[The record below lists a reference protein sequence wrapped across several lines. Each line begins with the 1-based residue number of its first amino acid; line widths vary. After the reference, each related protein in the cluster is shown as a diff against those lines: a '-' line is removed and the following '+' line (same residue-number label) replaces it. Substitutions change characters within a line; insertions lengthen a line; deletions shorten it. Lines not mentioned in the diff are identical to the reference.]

1 MSQEKICKKA
11 ADTLIQRTGTKLQQD
26 DSIQILTKNCT
37 DQRNDP
43 ENYKKFKEPRFGD
56 CCTELERATTYHGF
70 SSQLANMSSLTPE
83 QIRAA
88 LSISELPGISKVG
101 PVSVRRQAKTA
112 EQNPRASKLHQNR
125 EEYAGL
131 LHKYIQ
137 PSMDELTQKTM
148 RAKIVRASEADKRT
162 IDDHGAT
169 AMGFTREDFLKNLME
184 VHDKFEAKEQGS
196 GSTGAG
202 STGAGSTGAG
212 STGAKGGK
220 RKTRKS
226 HKAKGK
232 SHKAKGK
239 SHKAKGKSH
248 KAKGKTH
255 KAKGKSHKAKGK
267 THKAK
272 GKRKTRKH

>member
-1 MSQEKICKKA
+1 MQQEKICKKA
-11 ADTLIQRTGTKLQQD
+11 ADTLIQRKGTKSQQD
-26 DSIQILTKNCT
+26 DSIQILTENCRT
-37 DQRNDP
+37 QRIDP
-43 ENYKKFKEPRFGD
+43 ENYKKIKEPHFGD
-56 CCTELERATTYHGF
+56 CCTELKRATTYHGF

-88 LSISELPGISKVG
+88 LSSVSELPKVSKAP
-101 PVSVRRQAKTA
+101 PVSVRRQAKAA
-112 EQNPRASKLHQNR
+112 EQNPRALKFHQNR

-137 PSMDELTQKTM
+137 PSMDELTQKNM
-148 RAKIVRASEADKRT
+148 RAKIVRASKADERT

-169 AMGFTREDFLKNLME
+169 AMAFSHKEFLKNLMGL
-184 VHDKFEAKEQGS
+184 HDEFEAKEQ
-196 GSTGAG
+196 
-202 STGAGSTGAG
+202 GAG

-248 KAKGKTH
+248 KT
-255 KAKGKSHKAKGK
+255 
-267 THKAK
+267 K